1 MQSLCNQYV
10 MRKMSWSVGKVA
22 GVMINAPVCNRLIG
36 QTSRSFCP
44 FVGRDIVISFDLR
57 KTNLLA

>member
-22 GVMINAPVCNRLIG
+22 GVMINAA
-36 QTSRSFCP
+36 RS
-44 FVGRDIVISFDLR
+44 LR
-57 KTNLLA
+57 GNE